1 MKTKMWITIAT
12 AILFAAGQAG
22 AVLDDKTFTSS
33 GQILPGEEWGSVYIY
48 NDDTVVDMLGG
59 SADYISTFDASTLNV
74 FDGQAEVGAFDYS
87 TINISGGELSGVQ
100 AMDDATIYFSNA
112 ASSGWLDI
120 YASGTINVTGGSSD
134 FLRAGGSGTFN
145 LHGGCVGDF
154 LGAWDLSVVNVYGY
168 GFSYDPLGGAREG
181 GQLTGMWLNDTPF
194 SIDLYDAQT
203 YEHINLIPEPCTLAL
218 LALGTLLAKKGL
230 LNSSNNSIIRFE

>member
-1 MKTKMWITIAT
+1 MKTKSYVIMTGVV
-12 AILFAAGQAG
+12 LLAACSAQ
-22 AVLDDKTFTSS
+22 AVLTDKTFTSS
-33 GQILPGEEWGSVYIY
+33 GQILPGEEWSNVYIY
-48 NDDTVVDMLGG
+48 NDDTVVDVLGG
-59 SADYISTFDASTLNV
+59 FADYISTYDGSTLNV

-87 TINISGGELSGVQ
+87 SINISGGELSGVQ
-100 AMDDATIYFSNA
+100 AMDDATIYFSNGA
-112 ASSGWLDI
+112 TSGWLDI

-145 LHGGCVGDF
+145 LYGGYVGDF
-154 LGAWDLSVVNVYGY
+154 LSAWDVSVVNVYGY

-203 YEHINLIPEPCTLAL
+203 YEHINLIPEPSCLAL
-218 LALGTLLAKKGL
+218 LAVGALFAK
-230 LNSSNNSIIRFE
+230 RCY